1 MSEITLEIIREIT
14 QPSPS
19 KIILLVLD
27 GLGGLPHP
35 QTGKSELETA
45 RTPNMDRLAANGICG
60 LTDPVAPGITPGSA
74 PGHLALFGYDPVK
87 YTIGRGILEAVGID
101 FDVQRGD
108 VAARGN
114 FCTIDNNGLV
124 IDRRAGRISDD
135 KCTELSRLLDGQ
147 TIDGVKI
154 FVQPVREHR
163 LVVVMRGEGLIPDVS
178 DSDPQKT
185 GISPLTITAHRP
197 AGDKLAKV
205 ANDFLTRAKQVLA
218 KHHPANMVLL
228 RGFSKHPDIPV
239 VSDVFKLR
247 SAAIASYPMYRGLA
261 KLVGM
266 DVLKTGKTIEEE
278 VQTLKQNYANYDF
291 FFIHIKGT
299 DTGGEDGNFEAKAKV
314 IENVDKLIPEIVS
327 LVPDVIVVA
336 GDHST
341 PAVFKGHS
349 WHPVPFLLHSRW
361 CRPGAITKFGESSC
375 ATSPMGRLPAT
386 SLMVLAMAHAQ
397 KLNKYGA

>member
-1 MSEITLEIIREIT
+1 MSEITLDIIREIA

-19 KIILLVLD
+19 KILLLVLD

-35 QTGKSELETA
+35 QTGKTELETA
-45 RTPNMDRLAANGICG
+45 RTPNLDHLAAAGICG

-114 FCTIDNNGLV
+114 FCTVDTNGLV
-124 IDRRAGRISDD
+124 TDRRAGRLSDA
-135 KCTELSRLLDGQ
+135 KCAELCHLLDGQ
-147 TIDGVKI
+147 TIDGVKV
-154 FVQPVREHR
+154 FVRPVREHR
-163 LVVVMRGEGLIPDVS
+163 LVAVMRGEGLVPDVS

-185 GISPLTITAHRP
+185 GVAPLTINAHRP
-197 AGDKLAKV
+197 AAEKLAKV
-205 ANDFLTRAKQVLA
+205 ANEFLARARQILAKQ
-218 KHHPANMVLL
+218 HPANMVLL
-228 RGFSKHPDIPV
+228 RGFSQHPDIPTL
-239 VSDVFKLR
+239 SDVFKLKPA
-247 SAAIASYPMYRGLA
+247 SIASYPMYRGLA

-266 DVLKTGKTIEEE
+266 EILKTGKKIEEE
-278 VQTLKQNYANYDF
+278 IQTLKQNYANYDF
-291 FFIHIKGT
+291 FFVHIKGT
-299 DTGGEDGNFEAKAKV
+299 DTGGEDGNFQAKVKV
-314 IENVDKLIPEIVS
+314 IENVDKIIPEIVG
-327 LVPDVIVVA
+327 LAPDVIVVA

-361 CRPGAITKFGESSC
+361 CRLGAIAKFGESSC
-375 ATSPMGRLPAT
+375 ATSQIGRLPAT
-386 SLMVLAMAHAQ
+386 SLMVLTMAHAQ